1 MKTIKQINIGNRQ
14 SYFFNGMTNI
24 NDFDPSVL
32 NIDELLFQS
41 NKLIMYDIKYIKYLN
56 SLNSIY
62 LSFNNLDTYIEKNDE
77 NRSLI
82 FASTEKN

>member
-14 SYFFNGMTNI
+14 SYSFNGMTNI

-41 NKLIMYDIKYIKYLN
+41 NKLIMYDIKYIKCLN
-56 SLNSIY
+56 SLNS
-62 LSFNNLDTYIEKNDE
+62 FNNSDTYIEKNGE